1 MLYQVGKL
9 NFYRVVFLT
18 GLYFLQQNSF
28 AGFLELPNIT
38 ETPTLE
44 RKTYLEDMDIPSVR
58 ERNPDPQ
65 AGPRLAVKEFRLQGI
80 VEFPE
85 LGITRAA
92 IGKLVEKIRFD
103 MMAEEKLLESGY
115 TLEELGELSDLLVQI
130 EEETTERHAGPL
142 EVQRLV
148 WLIRDQR
155 AKRGITL
162 GMIET
167 IADKITNFYRER
179 GFILA
184 KAYIPKQEVRKGVV
198 TLTLLLGILGETE
211 VKNNSL
217 YNAATIRSV
226 FDDTLTLPVTNS
238 IIDEK
243 LYLINDF
250 PGLYVTGFF
259 EPGAQV
265 GDTKLNINVINER
278 RYDFNVRLD
287 NHGTDETGTNRLYA
301 EALINNTLGFADVL
315 HLGIMRT
322 ASPSNSTYWQVKYGA
337 NIFSPRFRATLGRS
351 RNEFVLGAGNSEAI
365 TSLNLK
371 GETNQSDIT
380 LAYKLERSRAST
392 QSIELT
398 SERIESTLRVGAL
411 DASGDIGLD
420 DELENTLLIYRYDIL
435 QEKSRRLHQGFF
447 KYTSGQFIKGVAD
460 NQKEKYNILL
470 ADYVFL
476 TFWKI
481 PFFGS
486 ETRVIARSSLQFAGQ
501 ALSSIS
507 QFGLA
512 GPTRARGFPVNK
524 FFADDGLHLGVDWI
538 FKAPDFLDMQV
549 GKRNLKNMIQPFL
562 FADVAYG
569 KTYSLDLTRSD
580 TTVMLANVGFGF
592 KFSYGGNLNSNLQFA
607 FPVQSDF
614 SPADLKTPDDSIKIV
629 FEIDYRF

>member
-1 MLYQVGKL
+1 MLYQEGKIS
-9 NFYRVVFLT
+9 FYHVVFLL
-18 GLYFLQQNSF
+18 GLFFSQQNSF
-28 AGFLELPNIT
+28 AGFLELPDIT

-44 RKTYLEDMDIPSVR
+44 RKTYLQDMDIPSVR

-65 AGPRLAVKEFRLQGI
+65 AGPRLAVSEFRLQGI

-103 MMAEEKLLESGY
+103 MMAEDKLLESGY
-115 TLEELGELSDLLVQI
+115 TLEELGELSDLLVKI
-130 EEETTERHAGPL
+130 EEETPDRHAGPL

-148 WLIRDQR
+148 WLIREQR

-184 KAYIPKQEVRKGVV
+184 KAYIPKQEVRKGIV

-217 YNAATIRSV
+217 YNADTIRSV

-238 IIDEK
+238 VIDEK

-265 GDTKLNINVINER
+265 GDTKLNINVVSEK

-287 NHGTDETGTNRLYA
+287 NHGTDETGKNRLDA
-301 EALINNTLGFADVL
+301 EALVNNILGYSDLL
-315 HLGIMRT
+315 HIGFLRT
-322 ASPSNSTYWQVKYGA
+322 ASPSNSTFWQVRYGA
-337 NIFSPRFRATLGRS
+337 NIFSPRFRTTIGS
-351 RNEFVLGAGNSEAI
+351 SKNEFILGSGNSEAV
-365 TSLNLK
+365 TALNLK
-371 GETNQSDIT
+371 GTTNQTDLT
-380 LAYKLERSRAST
+380 FAYKLKRSRAST
-392 QSIELT
+392 QSIDLVL
-398 SERIESTLRVGAL
+398 ERIESTLRVGAL

-420 DELENTLLIYRYDIL
+420 DELENTSLIYHYDFL
-435 QEKSRRLHQGFF
+435 QEKSRRLHQGFL
-447 KYTSGQFIKGVAD
+447 KYTSGKFIKGAAD
-460 NQKEKYNILL
+460 NQKENYNILL
-470 ADYVFL
+470 VDYVFL

-486 ETRVIARSSLQFAGQ
+486 ETRVIARSSLQYSGQ

-507 QFGLA
+507 QFALA

-524 FFADDGLHLGVDWI
+524 FFADDGIHLGVDWI
-538 FKAPDFLDMQV
+538 FKAPDFFDIPI
-549 GKRNLKNMIQPFL
+549 GKSNLKNIIQPFL
-562 FADVAYG
+562 FADIAYG
-569 KTYSLDLTRSD
+569 KTYSLDVTKSD
-580 TTVMLANVGFGF
+580 STATLSNIGFGF

-607 FPVQSDF
+607 FPIQSDF
-614 SPADLKTPDDSIKIV
+614 SSADLATPDDNMKIV

>member
-1 MLYQVGKL
+1 MLFEVGKV
-9 NFYRVVFLT
+9 NYYRIICLWGIFL
-18 GLYFLQQNSF
+18 FQQIGY
-28 AGFLELPNIT
+28 AGFLELPDIT

-44 RKTYLEDMDIPSVR
+44 RKTYLQDMDIPSVR

-85 LGITRAA
+85 LGITREA
-92 IGKLVEKIRFD
+92 IGKLVEQIRFD
-103 MMAEEKLLESGY
+103 MMAEDKLLESGY
-115 TLEELGELSDLLVQI
+115 TLEELGELSDLLVKI
-130 EEETTERHAGPL
+130 EDETVDRHAGPL

-148 WLIRDQR
+148 WLIREQR

-184 KAYIPKQEVRKGVV
+184 KAYIPKQEVRQGIV
-198 TLTLLLGILGETE
+198 TLTLLLGILGEAE

-217 YNAATIRSV
+217 YDADYIKAV
-226 FDDTLTLPVTNS
+226 FDDSLTKPVTNS
-238 IIDEK
+238 VIDEK
-243 LYLINDF
+243 LYLINDY

-265 GDTKLNINVINER
+265 GDTKLNINVVSES

-287 NHGTDETGTNRLYA
+287 NHGTAETGKNRLYA
-301 EALINNTLGFADVL
+301 EALVNNTLGFSDLLHIGVL
-315 HLGIMRT
+315 RT
-322 ASPSNSTYWQVKYGA
+322 ASPSNSTFWQVRYGA
-337 NIFSPRFRATLGRS
+337 NIYSPRFRVTAGVS
-351 RNEFVLGAGNSEAI
+351 ENEFVLGSGNSEAV

-371 GETNQSDIT
+371 GKTNQSDIMLT
-380 LAYKLERSRAST
+380 YKIKRSRAST
-392 QSIELT
+392 LSVDLV
-398 SERIESTLRVGAL
+398 SEKIESTLRVGAL
-411 DASGDIGLD
+411 DESGDIGLD
-420 DELENTLLIYRYDIL
+420 DEVENTSLIYHYDIL
-435 QEKSRRLHQGFF
+435 QEQERRLHQGYF
-447 KYTSGQFIKGVAD
+447 KYTNGKFIKGVED

-481 PFFGS
+481 PFFDS
-486 ETRVIARSSLQFAGQ
+486 ETRVILRSSLQYAGQ

-507 QFGLA
+507 QFALA

-524 FFADDGLHLGVDWI
+524 FFADDGVHIGIDWI
-538 FKAPDFLDMQV
+538 FKAPDFLDMPI
-549 GKRNLKNMIQPFL
+549 GKSNLKKIVQPFL
-562 FADVAYG
+562 FADYAYG
-569 KTYSLDLTRSD
+569 QSYSLDTTKSD
-580 TTVMLANVGFGF
+580 TTVTLANVGFGF
-592 KFSYGGNLNSNLQFA
+592 KFSYGGNFNSNLQFA
-607 FPVQSDF
+607 FPVTSEF
-614 SPADLKTPDDSIKIV
+614 SSADLDTPDDNMKVV

>member
-1 MLYQVGKL
+1 MLYQAGKIK
-9 NFYRVVFLT
+9 FYHVVLVI
-18 GLYFLQQNSF
+18 GLSVLQQNSL

-65 AGPRLAVKEFRLQGI
+65 AGPRLAIKEFRLQGI

-148 WLIRDQR
+148 WLIREQR

-217 YNAATIRSV
+217 YNADTIRSV

-278 RYDFNVRLD
+278 RYDFNVRID
-287 NHGTDETGTNRLYA
+287 NHGTAETGKNRLYA
-301 EALINNTLGFADVL
+301 EALVNNILGFADVL

-398 SERIESTLRVGAL
+398 SEKIESTLRVGAL

-486 ETRVIARSSLQFAGQ
+486 ETRVIARSSLQFSGQ

-507 QFGLA
+507 QFALA

-538 FKAPDFLDMQV
+538 FKAPDFFDMPI
-549 GKRNLKNMIQPFL
+549 GNSNLKRIIQPFL
-562 FADVAYG
+562 FADMAYG
-569 KTYSLDLTRSD
+569 KTYSLDPTKGDS
-580 TTVMLANVGFGF
+580 TVTLANIGFGF

-614 SPADLKTPDDSIKIV
+614 SPADLKTPDDSVKIV
-629 FEIDYRF
+629 FEVDYRF

>member
-1 MLYQVGKL
+1 MLFEAGRI
-9 NFYRVVFLT
+9 NFYRIVFVL
-18 GLYFLQQNSF
+18 GLCISQQNSF
-28 AGFLELPNIT
+28 AGFLELPDIT

-44 RKTYLEDMDIPSVR
+44 RKTYLQDMDIPSVR

-65 AGPRLAVKEFRLQGI
+65 AGPRLAVSEFRLQGI

-103 MMAEEKLLESGY
+103 MMAEDKLLESGY
-115 TLEELGELSDLLVQI
+115 TLEELGDLSDLLVKI
-130 EEETTERHAGPL
+130 EEETPDRHAGPL

-148 WLIRDQR
+148 WLIREQR

-184 KAYIPKQEVRKGVV
+184 KAYIPKQEVRKGIV

-217 YNAATIRSV
+217 YSADIISSV

-238 IIDEK
+238 VIDEK

-265 GDTKLNINVINER
+265 GDTKLNINVVSER
-278 RYDFNVRLD
+278 HYDFNVRFD
-287 NHGTDETGTNRLYA
+287 NHGTDETGKNRFYA
-301 EALINNTLGFADVL
+301 EALVNNTLGYSDLL
-315 HLGIMRT
+315 HIGILRT
-322 ASPSNSTYWQVKYGA
+322 ASPSNSTFWQVKYGA
-337 NIFSPRFRATLGRS
+337 NIFSPRFRATLGS
-351 RNEFVLGAGNSEAI
+351 SENEFILGSGNSEAV
-365 TSLNLK
+365 TALNLK
-371 GETNQSDIT
+371 GKTNQSDLT
-380 LAYKLERSRAST
+380 LSYKLKRSRAST
-392 QSIELT
+392 QSVDLVMEK
-398 SERIESTLRVGAL
+398 IESTLRVGAL
-411 DASGDIGLD
+411 DETGDIGLD
-420 DELENTLLIYRYDIL
+420 DEIENTSLVYHYDIL
-435 QEKSRRLHQGFF
+435 QEKNRRLHQGFF
-447 KYTSGQFIKGVAD
+447 KYTSGKFLKGVED
-460 NQKEKYNILL
+460 NQKEKYNILM

-486 ETRVIARSSLQFAGQ
+486 ETRIIARSSLQYSGQ

-507 QFGLA
+507 QFALA
-512 GPTRARGFPVNK
+512 GPTRARGFPINK
-524 FFADDGLHLGVDWI
+524 FFADDGIHLGVDWI
-538 FKAPDFLDMQV
+538 FKAPDFLDIPI
-549 GKRNLKNMIQPFL
+549 GKSNLKNIIQPFL
-562 FADVAYG
+562 FADIAYG
-569 KTYSLDLTRSD
+569 KTYSLDITKSD
-580 TTVMLANVGFGF
+580 STVTLSNIGFGF

-614 SPADLKTPDDSIKIV
+614 SSADLATPDDSMKIV

>member
-1 MLYQVGKL
+1 MLYQAGKI
-9 NFYRVVFLT
+9 NFYRVALVI
-18 GLYFLQQNSF
+18 GLSVLQQNSF
-28 AGFLELPNIT
+28 AGFLDLPEIT

-65 AGPRLAVKEFRLQGI
+65 AGPRLAIKEFRLQGI

-85 LGITRAA
+85 LGITREA

-103 MMAEEKLLESGY
+103 MMAEDKLLESGY
-115 TLEELGELSDLLVQI
+115 TLEELGELSDLLVKI
-130 EEETTERHAGPL
+130 EDETPDRHAGPL

-198 TLTLLLGILGETE
+198 TLTLLLGILGETD
-211 VKNNSL
+211 VKNNAL
-217 YNAATIRSV
+217 YNADVIRSV

-238 IIDEK
+238 VIDEK

-265 GDTKLNINVINER
+265 GDTKLNINVVSER
-278 RYDFNVRLD
+278 RFDFNVRLD
-287 NHGTDETGTNRLYA
+287 NHGTNETGKNRLYA
-301 EALINNTLGFADVL
+301 EALINNTLGLSDLL
-315 HLGIMRT
+315 HLGVLRT
-322 ASPSNSTYWQVKYGA
+322 ASPSNSTFWQVKYGA
-337 NIFSPRFRATLGRS
+337 NIFSPRFRVTLGSS

-371 GETNQSDIT
+371 GETNQTDATIT
-380 LAYKLERSRAST
+380 YKLERSRAST
-392 QSIELT
+392 QSIDLV
-398 SERIESTLRVGAL
+398 SQRIESTLRVGAL
-411 DASGDIGLD
+411 DESGDIGLD
-420 DELENTLLIYRYDIL
+420 DEIENTSLIYHYDFL
-435 QEKSRRLHQGFF
+435 QEKSRRLHQGFL
-447 KYTSGQFIKGVAD
+447 KYTSGKFIKGAAD
-460 NQKEKYNILL
+460 NQKENFNILL

-486 ETRVIARSSLQFAGQ
+486 ETRVIARSSLQYSGQ

-507 QFGLA
+507 QFALA
-512 GPTRARGFPVNK
+512 GPTRSRGFPVNK
-524 FFADDGLHLGVDWI
+524 FFADDGVHIGVDWI
-538 FKAPDFLDMQV
+538 FKAPDFLDIQI
-549 GKRNLKNMIQPFL
+549 GNSNLKNMVQPFL
-562 FADVAYG
+562 FADFAYG
-569 KTYSLDLTRSD
+569 KTYSLDLTKGDS
-580 TTVMLANVGFGF
+580 TATLANIGFGF

-614 SPADLKTPDDSIKIV
+614 SAADLDTPDDSMKVV

>member
-1 MLYQVGKL
+1 MLYQEVKT
-9 NFYRVVFLT
+9 NFYRVVLIL
-18 GLYFLQQNSF
+18 GLCVFQQNSF
-28 AGFLELPNIT
+28 AGFLDLPKIT

-85 LGITRAA
+85 LGITREA

-103 MMAEEKLLESGY
+103 MMAEDKLLESGY

-130 EEETTERHAGPL
+130 EEETPDRHAGPL

-148 WLIRDQR
+148 WLIREQR

-198 TLTLLLGILGETE
+198 TLTLLLGIMGEAD
-211 VKNNSL
+211 VKNNAL
-217 YNAATIRSV
+217 YSAESIRSV

-238 IIDEK
+238 VIDEK

-259 EPGAQV
+259 EPGSQV
-265 GDTKLNINVINER
+265 GDTKLNINVVSEK
-278 RYDFNVRLD
+278 RYDFNIRLD
-287 NHGTDETGTNRLYA
+287 NHGTNETGKNRLYA
-301 EALINNTLGFADVL
+301 EALINNTLGYADLL
-315 HLGIMRT
+315 HLGVLRT
-322 ASPSNSTYWQVKYGA
+322 ASPSNSTYWQVKYSA
-337 NIFSPRFRATLGRS
+337 NVFSPRFRVGLGSS

-365 TSLNLK
+365 SSLDLK
-371 GETNQSDIT
+371 GATNQSDIT
-380 LAYKLERSRAST
+380 LTYKLERSRAST
-392 QSIELT
+392 QSIDLV
-398 SERIESTLRVGAL
+398 SHRIESTLRVGAL

-420 DELENTLLIYRYDIL
+420 DEIENTSLTYNYDIL
-435 QEKSRRLHQGFF
+435 EEKNRRLHQGFL
-447 KYTSGQFIKGVAD
+447 KYTNGKFIKGAAD
-460 NQKEKYNILL
+460 NQKENYNILL

-486 ETRVIARSSLQFAGQ
+486 ETRVIARSSLQYSGQ
-501 ALSSIS
+501 SLSSIS
-507 QFGLA
+507 QFALA
-512 GPTRARGFPVNK
+512 GPTRSRGFPVNK
-524 FFADDGLHLGVDWI
+524 FFADDGVHIGVDWI
-538 FKAPDFLDMQV
+538 FKAPDFFDV
-549 GKRNLKNMIQPFL
+549 SIGNSNLKKILQPFL
-562 FADVAYG
+562 FADFAYG
-569 KTYSLDLTRSD
+569 KTYSLDITKGDSSA
-580 TTVMLANVGFGF
+580 TLANIGFGF

-614 SPADLKTPDDSIKIV
+614 SPADLKTPDDNMKVV